1 MEKLRIVLC
10 DTNKHE
16 LEGHAKICRAIC
28 EQRGVP
34 ADLRLYSNS
43 SGLLFDMGDDEFSAS
58 VNIFIIDPENGFE
71 TVSSAVREKGY
82 DGMILYLSHSDS
94 AEHYRQAF
102 DVGAFNF
109 VQKGT
114 DPQIL
119 SRFQSVFESA
129 IQAAKQVERQYLAVS
144 YAGEFRRIDVK
155 DIQYFEA
162 AADHMIN
169 IVHRDGSFKFLS
181 TMQSLE
187 ERFSDRGFVRVHRSY
202 LVSVN
207 AVHRVDS
214 DGLTLNNG
222 DRILVSRDR
231 YASLKA
237 AMLCWQ
243 S

>member
-1 MEKLRIVLC
+1 MVLC
-10 DTNKHE
+10 DTNKQE

-28 EQRGVP
+28 EQNSIPV
-34 ADLRLYSNS
+34 DVKLYSNS
-43 SGLLFDMGDDEFSAS
+43 NDLLFDMGDDEFSSS
-58 VNIFIIDPENGFE
+58 VNIFIVDPENGFE
-71 TVSSAVREKGY
+71 TVPSAIRKEGY

-102 DVGAFNF
+102 DVGAYNF

-114 DPQIL
+114 DPKIL
-119 SRFQSVFESA
+119 SRFQAIMESA
-129 IQAAKQVERQYLAVS
+129 ITTAQQVDRQYLAVS
-144 YAGEFRRIDVK
+144 YAGEFKRIDVR

-169 IVHRDGSFKFLS
+169 IVYTGGSFKFLS

-202 LVSVN
+202 LVSVD
-207 AVHRVDS
+207 AIHRADS

-222 DRILVSRDR
+222 YRISVSRDR
-231 YASLKA
+231 CASLKT